1 MNPHDVVSLIVAAV
15 AVIGVIST
23 IGSSAQKARDKRRQ
37 TLGGVGMAAPTVAR
51 PPVAPVP
58 QRVARAYA
66 QRLAASL
73 PSAPPPISAVPVPPV
88 SVSAPPITAPAPPPP
103 IVAPAPPP
111 PIVSTPRI
119 VADHGV
125 LQQPSLRT
133 GVLRGLFEDRRN
145 LVRAV
150 VAMEVLGPPIALR
163 EQAPWTLQPSE
174 PST

>member
-1 MNPHDVVSLIVAAV
+1 MSLHDVVALIVAAV

-37 TLGGVGMAAPTVAR
+37 TLGGAGMAAPTAAR

-58 QRVARAYA
+58 QRVARAYT
-66 QRLAASL
+66 QRPAASL
-73 PSAPPPISAVPVPPV
+73 PSAQRAGSALPVPPV
-88 SVSAPPITAPAPPPP
+88 SGPPPAMTAPAPPPP

-119 VADHGV
+119 VADHDV